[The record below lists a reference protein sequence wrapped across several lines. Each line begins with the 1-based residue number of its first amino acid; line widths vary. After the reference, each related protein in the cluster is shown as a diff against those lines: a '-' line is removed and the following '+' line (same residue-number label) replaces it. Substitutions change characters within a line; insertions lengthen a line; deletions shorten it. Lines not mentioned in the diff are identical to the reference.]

1 MTSGSPNDD
10 HSHDVNPFEAP
21 QLPEPDRPKSLLK
34 RLLPHLFAIFG
45 LLVALVVGVVSGF
58 VSCLGVVVVFSG
70 ALLPLGA
77 LLGMIVT
84 AVVVVSIYRW
94 SLRVSESIR
103 DQG

>member
-1 MTSGSPNDD
+1 M
-10 HSHDVNPFEAP
+10 
-21 QLPEPDRPKSLLK
+21 PEPDRQKSLLK

-45 LLVALVVGVVSGF
+45 LLVALVVGVISGF
-58 VSCLGVVVVFSG
+58 VSCLGVVVFYGSP
-70 ALLPLGA
+70 LPLGA